1 MRYDKDEIKEHLTT
15 EMVEDIVRDFGGD
28 PRKTPF
34 GFVAGTIC
42 HNHPGEGS
50 HKLYYYE
57 NTKLFRCYTGCDS
70 TFDIFELDCKVNKLA
85 GRFGENA
92 TLYDGMRDIVERTG
106 IAGILRFDGEDEFG
120 GIPDWSIFEKYDRLR
135 VTRADQNR
143 IQLKEYDDSILDRLC
158 YLRIGDWIDE
168 GMTPEV
174 LAANRIGFCPSTDQI
189 TIPHYDADNRFVGLR
204 GRLLGKQEAEIYG
217 KYRPMM
223 LNHQMY
229 NHPLGLNL
237 YNLNNSKQQISKI
250 KKAII
255 FEGEKSCL
263 LYQSYFGREN
273 DISVACCGSAV
284 SAWQMNTL
292 LELGVQEVI
301 IGFDKQFQK
310 RGDDEFKHL
319 TKNLTAIHNKYK
331 NYVTISFLFD
341 KGNLLGYKDSP
352 IDKGKDTFLKLF
364 ENRVMID
371 NGN

>member
-1 MRYDKDEIKEHLTT
+1 MRYDKDKIKEHLTT

-57 NTKLFRCYTGCDS
+57 NTKLFRCYTGCDA
-70 TFDIFELDCKVNKLA
+70 TFDIFELACKVHELR
-85 GRFGENA
+85 GTSEQW
-92 TLYDGMRDIVERTG
+92 TLYDGMRYIARR
-106 IAGILRFDGEDEFG
+106 AGIEGTFSNDEDEQFG
-120 GIPDWSIFEKYDRLR
+120 ALPDWRVFEKYDRIK
-135 VTRADQNR
+135 VSAEDQKR
-143 IQLKEYDDSILDRLC
+143 IQLKEYDPIILDRLT
-158 YLRIGDWIDE
+158 YPLIGDWIDE
-168 GMTPEV
+168 GMIPEV

-189 TIPHYDADNRFVGLR
+189 TIPHYDADNRFIGLR
-204 GRLLGKQEAEIYG
+204 GRALGKQEAELYG

-284 SAWQMNTL
+284 SSWQMNTL

-341 KGNLLGYKDSP
+341 KGDLLGYKDSP
-352 IDKGKDTFLKLF
+352 IDRGKDTFLKLF